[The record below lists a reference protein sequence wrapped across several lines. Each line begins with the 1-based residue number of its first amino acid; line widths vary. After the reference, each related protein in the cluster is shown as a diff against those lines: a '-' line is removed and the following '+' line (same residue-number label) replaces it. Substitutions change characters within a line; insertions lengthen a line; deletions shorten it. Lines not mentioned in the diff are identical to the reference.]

1 MEYQQQLTRWLE
13 RAGED
18 PDLIAELHQVKD
30 DPKAVADRF
39 YRDLE
44 FGTGGL
50 RGVIGAGTNRMN
62 IYTDRKSTRLN
73 SSHIATSRM
82 PSSA

>member
-1 MEYQQQLTRWLE
+1 MVYMEQYNFWTT
-13 RAGED
+13 D
-18 PDLIAELHQVKD
+18 PYFDKATKEELLALKD
-30 DPKAVADRF
+30 NTTEIEDRF

-62 IYTDRKSTRLN
+62 IYTVRKGS
-73 SSHIATSRM
+73 II
-82 PSSA
+82 